1 MAATIETLQAEILAL
16 RADVKNLAKMIRKV
30 RSVQDDPTGEK
41 TKARSENNGFN
52 RALGISDKLRE
63 FLGTEEGQLVS
74 RSEVTRRVN
83 QYIKANNLKHPDNG
97 RIIILDDKLTDLLA
111 PPEGVQVT
119 FLNMQKY
126 ISPHYVKTA
135 DPSPTD
141 GEASTSAPEPTAEAP
156 AKKVVKRPVVRK
168 PKTPTAA
175 A

>member
-1 MAATIETLQAEILAL
+1 MAATMESLQAEILAL

-52 RALGISDKLRE
+52 RALQISDKLRE
-63 FLGTEEGQLVS
+63 FLGAEEGQLVS

-126 ISPHYVKTA
+126 ISPHYIKTEA
-135 DPSPTD
+135 PTSEESST
-141 GEASTSAPEPTAEAP
+141 EAAAEAP
-156 AKKVVKRPVVRK
+156 AKKVVKRPVVKK
-168 PKTPTAA
+168 PKAQTAA
-175 A
+175 

>member
-1 MAATIETLQAEILAL
+1 MAATIESLQSEILAL
-16 RADVKNLAKMIRKV
+16 RADVKNLAKMVRKV

-52 RALGISDKLRE
+52 RALQISDKLRE
-63 FLGTEEGQLVS
+63 FLGAEEGQLVS

-97 RIIILDDKLTDLLA
+97 RIIILDEKLTDLLS

-126 ISPHYVKTA
+126 ISPHYIKM
-135 DPSPTD
+135 D
-141 GEASTSAPEPTAEAP
+141 GEEAPTEAATEAPTEAAP
-156 AKKVVKRPVVRK
+156 AKKVVKRPVVKK
-168 PKTPTAA
+168 PKAQATA
-175 A
+175 

>member
-1 MAATIETLQAEILAL
+1 MAATIESLQSEILAL
-16 RADVKNLAKMIRKV
+16 RADVKNLAKMVRKV

-52 RALGISDKLRE
+52 RALQISDKLRE
-63 FLGTEEGQLVS
+63 FLGAEEGQLVS

-97 RIIILDDKLTDLLA
+97 RIIILDEKLTDLLS

-126 ISPHYVKTA
+126 ISPHYIKTEGA
-135 DPSPTD
+135 EAPT
-141 GEASTSAPEPTAEAP
+141 EAPTEAAP
-156 AKKVVKRPVVRK
+156 AKKVVKRPVVKK
-168 PKTPTAA
+168 PKVQATA
-175 A
+175 